1 MVFAPLPR
9 SLDSEESSDDEDWQD
24 ANVTARAYK
33 HHGGVNR
40 VRVRPCFAT
49 RPLLV
54 KQLQLTYCLVAVA
67 AACTQVM
74 PQPPHVVAT
83 WADTGKVHLFRSK
96 PIVAALNS
104 NAALSKAR
112 KALAAGPCFTF
123 NGHPTEGYAMDWSP
137 CVPGRYVA
145 A

>member
-1 MVFAPLPR
+1 MRIGRMPTSLHARTSTMEVSTELEYVPPLLLP
-9 SLDSEESSDDEDWQD
+9 
-24 ANVTARAYK
+24 
-33 HHGGVNR
+33 
-40 VRVRPCFAT
+40 
-49 RPLLV
+49 PLLV
-54 KQLQLTYCLVAVA
+54 KQLQLTSCLVAVA